1 MKRILVLIMAVL
13 SLAIAGTPTVLAA
26 QTVNVASI
34 AKTVEAKNTKSLLK
48 ALEKPLSKSELPKGF
63 TEAILAGG
71 AGATPAAGA
80 TPSGGG
86 SASPMATPASS
97 AGCKGGGAGV
107 IGSGTVKGTEGTV
120 SYCVTGDSAVLG
132 GLASVNTLNYIVL
145 NPKDVTPNLLDE
157 IQSGAQGSAS
167 KGMTIKKTTLAGT
180 PALLLDYSENS
191 SGTFATVNMYIVP
204 VGNVVVIGL
213 VTIADTQA
221 ISASAV
227 RKPAQ
232 DLTTAGIQHLGT
244 IAKTV
249 K

>member
-1 MKRILVLIMAVL
+1 MKRIFFLVMAVL

-26 QTVNVASI
+26 QTVNIASI
-34 AKTVEAKNTKSLLK
+34 AKTVESKNTKSLLK
-48 ALEKPLSKSELPKGF
+48 ALETPLAKSELPKGF
-63 TEAILAGG
+63 TEALLAGG
-71 AGATPAAGA
+71 ASATPAAGGKSSAA
-80 TPSGGG
+80 TPM
-86 SASPMATPASS
+86 ASPAASS
-97 AGCKGGGAGV
+97 CKGGGAGV
-107 IGSGTVKGTEGTV
+107 IGANTVPGAVGTV

-132 GLASVNTLNYIVL
+132 GLASVNTINYIAL

-157 IQSGAQGSAS
+157 IQTGAQGSAT
-167 KGMTIKKTTLAGT
+167 KGMTVKKTTLSGA

-213 VTIADTQA
+213 VTIADTKA
-221 ISASAV
+221 IPASSV
-227 RKPAQ
+227 RGPSEN
-232 DLTTAGIQHLGT
+232 LTIAAIAHLGK